1 MKRFLLLMACLSG
14 ALLWSCSDDYDD
26 SQIKADMADLAA
38 RIEAVQQAVTALN
51 TDLSTYQGLINA
63 LKGKKYIKSVKE
75 ENGVVTITYNDNSTD
90 TLTPGAKGDKGDKG
104 DPGDPG
110 DAGTISMPQFKIDPT
125 DGLWYISLDG
135 ATWEKI
141 LDENGNPISGVGAE
155 GDQGEAGAVG
165 KAPVLG
171 VDAEGYWTIDL
182 GNGPEQIKDANGKP
196 IMADP
201 SKIPSGYFS
210 KVEVKD
216 GYLVVEV
223 IGVADPIS
231 IPIAASFVFD
241 VTFAA
246 EESFTAGQTRS
257 FALTQQGVAEI
268 GIERPAGWGVKV
280 TETAVEI
287 TAPAAAGSGEITIFA
302 SSADGLLKVVTAKVV
317 ATAGA

>member
-1 MKRFLLLMACLSG
+1 MKRFLLLVACLSG
-14 ALLWSCSDDYDD
+14 ALLWSCSDEYDD
-26 SQIKADMADLAA
+26 SQIKSELEDLAT
-38 RIEAVQQAVTALN
+38 RIEAVQQAVTAIN
-51 TDLSTYQGLINA
+51 ADLSTYQGLINA
-63 LKGKKYIKSVKE
+63 LKGTKYIKSVKE
-75 ENGVVTITYNDNSTD
+75 ENGVVTITYNDNSTV

-104 DPGDPG
+104 DQGDPG
-110 DAGTISMPQFKIDPT
+110 AAGKISMPQFKIDPA

-135 ATWEKI
+135 TTWEKI
-141 LDENGNPISGVGAE
+141 LDENGNPISGVGEE
-155 GDQGEAGAVG
+155 GAAGEAGAAG

-196 IMADP
+196 IVADP
-201 SKIPSGYFS
+201 SKIPSGYFKS
-210 KVEVKD
+210 AKVEN

-223 IGVADPIS
+223 IGVEGKIS
-231 IPIAASFVFD
+231 IPIAASFLFD

-257 FALTQQGVAEI
+257 FALTQKGVVEI

-280 TETAVEI
+280 AETAIEI

-317 ATAGA
+317 ATAGV

>member
-1 MKRFLLLMACLSG
+1 MKRLLLLVACLSV
-14 ALLWSCSDDYDD
+14 ALFGSCSNEYDD
-26 SQIKADMADLAA
+26 SQIKSDLEELAA
-38 RIEAVQQAVTALN
+38 RIEAVQQAVTAIN
-51 TDLSTYQGLINA
+51 ADLTTYQGLINA
-63 LKGKKYIKSVKE
+63 LKGTKYIKSVKE
-75 ENGVVTITYNDNSTD
+75 ENGVVTITYNDNSIV

-104 DPGDPG
+104 DQGDQG
-110 DAGTISMPQFKIDPT
+110 AASKISMPQFKIDPA

-135 ATWEKI
+135 TTWEKI
-141 LDENGNPISGVGAE
+141 LDENGNPISGVGEE
-155 GDQGEAGAVG
+155 GAAG

-182 GNGPEQIKDANGKP
+182 GNGPELIKDANGKP

-201 SKIPSGYFS
+201 SKIPSGYFKS
-210 KVEVKD
+210 AKVEN

-223 IGVADPIS
+223 IGVEGKIS
-231 IPIAASFVFD
+231 IPIAASFLFD

-257 FALTQQGVAEI
+257 FALTQKGVVEI

-280 TETAVEI
+280 AETAIEI

-317 ATAGA
+317 ATAGV